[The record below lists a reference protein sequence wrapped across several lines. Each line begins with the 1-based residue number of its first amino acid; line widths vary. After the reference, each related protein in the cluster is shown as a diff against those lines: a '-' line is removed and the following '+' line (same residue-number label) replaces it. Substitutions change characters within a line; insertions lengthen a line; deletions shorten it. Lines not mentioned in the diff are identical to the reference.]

1 MFFCSQAAQGAEH
14 MQRDQKNG
22 AYILDD
28 AVFVLSPASSDSGD
42 EIGEMHA
49 EGDGI

>member
-1 MFFCSQAAQGAEH
+1 MPYICEGE
-14 MQRDQKNG
+14 QK
-22 AYILDD
+22 ILDD